1 MKRKSK
7 DDLYLDVAESMLGRA
22 TCLRRIYGAVIVKN
36 DEIIATGYNGSPR
49 GRVNCT
55 DRGTCKREELNIPQG
70 QQYEKCCSVHAE
82 ANAIISAPRY
92 KMIGATMHLV
102 GKDAKTHQILDNTEP
117 CEMCKRLII
126 NAGISRVVARN
137 STGIDVFSVV
147 DWIEEDEYDKM
158 T

>member
-1 MKRKSK
+1 MERKSK
-7 DDLYLDVAESMLGRA
+7 TDLYLDVAESLLGRA
-22 TCLRRIYGAVIVKN
+22 TCMRRIYGAVIVKN

-55 DRGTCKREELNIPQG
+55 DRGTCRREELNIPQG

-92 KMIGATMHLV
+92 KMIGASMFLA
-102 GKDAKTHQILDNTEP
+102 GKDAKTHQILDSTEP

-126 NAGISRVVARN
+126 NAGISYVIARN
-137 STGIDVFSVV
+137 SKGVDVFHVE
-147 DWIEEDEYDKM
+147 DWVKEDEYDKM
-158 T
+158 D